1 MAAGGKR
8 GTRPRGATWRRG
20 ERTDGAGRAQ
30 SSGAARQGAVE
41 PARLLPY
48 GDVELAAI
56 PVHEEQ
62 GRRSGLVLVEH
73 ALHIVHALHV
83 LTVDGRDDVA
93 RSNAGVGRGAIV
105 ADGTHDDAFR
115 LVQAQRTGNIGRHV
129 LDGQA
134 EGTLVLSAGRL
145 RAVLR
150 VILHARH
157 AGLQRHGLAV
167 AQYRD
172 RHVATD

>member
-56 PVHEEQ
+56 AVHEKQ
-62 GRRSGLVLVEH
+62 GRRSGLVLVE
-73 ALHIVHALHV
+73 
-83 LTVDGRDDVA
+83 T
-93 RSNAGVGRGAIV
+93 
-105 ADGTHDDAFR
+105 
-115 LVQAQRTGNIGRHV
+115 QRTGNIGRHV

-134 EGTLVLSAGRL
+134 EGTLVLSAGSL

-157 AGLQRHGLAV
+157 AGLQRHGL
-167 AQYRD
+167 
-172 RHVATD
+172 